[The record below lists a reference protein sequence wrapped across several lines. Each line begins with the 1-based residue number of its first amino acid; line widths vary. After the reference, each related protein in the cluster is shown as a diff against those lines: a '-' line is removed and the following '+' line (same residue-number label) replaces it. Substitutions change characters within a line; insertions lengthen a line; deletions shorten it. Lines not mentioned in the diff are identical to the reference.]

1 MMQIFDDND
10 DFKKYLSVNIG
21 FDVADLQSDIDTAMR
36 EYILPYCSREQYEA
50 SKNTENAWD
59 VELMN
64 IVKSAAAN
72 LGMYLYLPVAKV
84 NISSSGIQYSVDR
97 SKQATAEDKEDLSL
111 SLFAKGMAQVED
123 MLKYLEDTE
132 TATAPAKFQ
141 LWKASTAYT
150 VRNSRLIRT
159 TAEYRIITSRQV
171 FLSLLP
177 YIEDV
182 ELEVIQ
188 ELLPETTL
196 QKLYSR
202 DFGTD
207 NAKKKAYETLLY
219 KYVQPVI
226 ANDALYRALD
236 QMAVLIDRYGTLTI
250 HDDTSANKAKGSK
263 EASIDKIER
272 KKEGLRIAFIRRRDL
287 MIQYFLKNAANL
299 DFELTPE
306 PEETTGPYKN
316 QPEHGS
322 AFFGAFGR

>member
-1 MMQIFDDND
+1 MIQVFDNNE
-10 DFKKYLSVNIG
+10 DFRKYLSVNIG
-21 FDVADLQSDIDTAMR
+21 FEVEDLASDIDTAMR
-36 EYILPYCSREQYEA
+36 EYILPYCSKEQWEA
-50 SKNTENAWD
+50 SKNAENEWD
-59 VELMN
+59 VELVS

-84 NISSSGIQYSVDR
+84 SISSSGIQYQVDR

-132 TATAPAKFQ
+132 KATAPAKFQ
-141 LWKASTAYT
+141 LWKASEAYT

-182 ELEVIQ
+182 EFDVIK
-188 ELLPETTL
+188 ELVPDTTL
-196 QKLYSR
+196 LKMYNR

-207 NAKKKAYETLLY
+207 ANKKKAFETLLY
-219 KYVQPVI
+219 KYVQPIV
-226 ANDALYRALD
+226 ANEALYRALD
-236 QMAVLIDRYGTLTI
+236 QLAVVIDRYGTLTI
-250 HDDTSANKAKGSK
+250 HDDTSANKVKGSK
-263 EASIDKIER
+263 EAPTDKIER
-272 KKEGLRIAFIRRRDL
+272 KKIGLKALVDARTPKMIEFIEA
-287 MIQYFLKNAANL
+287 NAANL
-299 DFELTPE
+299 DYEIQT
-306 PEETTGPYKN
+306 EEEEVVGPYKN